1 MFNVADRSNSESPYA
16 LKTRVPLR
24 NFNDFPQR
32 KRPMSSSNPMYSMSI
47 PLFKQMLGGLNG
59 VLQKAEAHAND
70 KKLDHN
76 ALLQAR
82 LFPDMF
88 PLLRQVQVAT
98 DFAKGVSARLAGI
111 DVPKTDDNEVSF
123 ADLQA
128 RIGSILKFI
137 ESIDAAQFDGALGR
151 EIVTQAGT
159 PKEKRFTGHSYLVNY
174 GLPHFFFHVTTAYS
188 ILRHNGVEVGK
199 KDYIG
204 SY

>member
-1 MFNVADRSNSESPYA
+1 
-16 LKTRVPLR
+16 
-24 NFNDFPQR
+24 
-32 KRPMSSSNPMYSMSI
+32 MSSLNPLYTSSI
-47 PLFKQMLGGLNG
+47 PLFKQMLGGLSA
-59 VLQKAEAHAND
+59 VLQKAETHAND

-98 DFAKGVSARLAGI
+98 DFAKGVAARLAGME
-111 DVPKTDDNEVSF
+111 VPKADDSETTF
-123 ADLQA
+123 ADLQV
-128 RIGSILKFI
+128 RITSILTFLQ
-137 ESIDAAQFDGALGR
+137 SIDPSAFVAAETR
-151 EIVTQAGT
+151 EIITQAGT
-159 PKEKRFTGHSYLVNY
+159 PKEKRFTGQSYLINY

-204 SY
+204 TY

>member
-1 MFNVADRSNSESPYA
+1 MSPQNS
-16 LKTRVPLR
+16 
-24 NFNDFPQR
+24 
-32 KRPMSSSNPMYSMSI
+32 MYTNSI
-47 PLFKQMLGGLNG
+47 PLFKQMLGGLSA
-59 VLQKAEAHAND
+59 VLLKAQAHAND

-88 PLLRQVQVAT
+88 TLLRQVQVAT
-98 DFAKGVSARLAGI
+98 DFAKGVSARLAGLE
-111 DVPKTDDNEVSF
+111 VPKTEDNELSF
-123 ADLQA
+123 DDLQA
-128 RIGSILKFI
+128 RIKTILAFMD
-137 ESIDAAQFDGALGR
+137 SIDASKFADAATR

-159 PKEKRFTGHSYLVNY
+159 PKEKRFTGQSYLINY

-199 KDYIG
+199 KDFIG

>member
-1 MFNVADRSNSESPYA
+1 
-16 LKTRVPLR
+16 
-24 NFNDFPQR
+24 
-32 KRPMSSSNPMYSMSI
+32 MYTNSI
-47 PLFKQMLGGLNG
+47 PLFKQMLGGLSA
-59 VLQKAEAHAND
+59 VLLKAQAHAND

-88 PLLRQVQVAT
+88 TLLRQVQVAT
-98 DFAKGVSARLAGI
+98 DFAKGVSARLAGLE
-111 DVPKTDDNEVSF
+111 VPKTEDNELSF
-123 ADLQA
+123 DDLQA
-128 RIGSILKFI
+128 RIKTILAFMD
-137 ESIDAAQFDGALGR
+137 SIDASKFADAATR

-159 PKEKRFTGHSYLVNY
+159 PKEKRFTGQSYLINY

-199 KDYIG
+199 KDFIG

>member
-1 MFNVADRSNSESPYA
+1 
-16 LKTRVPLR
+16 
-24 NFNDFPQR
+24 
-32 KRPMSSSNPMYSMSI
+32 MSSQNSMYTNSI
-47 PLFKQMLGGLNG
+47 PLFKQMLGGLSA
-59 VLQKAEAHAND
+59 VLLKAQAHAND

-88 PLLRQVQVAT
+88 TLLRQVQVAT
-98 DFAKGVSARLAGI
+98 DFAKGVSARLAGLE
-111 DVPKTDDNEVSF
+111 VPKTEDNELSF
-123 ADLQA
+123 DDLQA
-128 RIGSILKFI
+128 RIKTILAFMD
-137 ESIDAAQFDGALGR
+137 SIDASKFADAATR

-159 PKEKRFTGHSYLVNY
+159 PKEKLFTGQSYLINY

-199 KDYIG
+199 KDFIG

>member
-1 MFNVADRSNSESPYA
+1 MNSQNS
-16 LKTRVPLR
+16 
-24 NFNDFPQR
+24 
-32 KRPMSSSNPMYSMSI
+32 MYTNSI
-47 PLFKQMLGGLNG
+47 PLFKQMLGGLSA
-59 VLQKAEAHAND
+59 VLLKAQAHAND

-88 PLLRQVQVAT
+88 TLLRQVQVAT
-98 DFAKGVSARLAGI
+98 DFAKGVSARLAGLE
-111 DVPKTDDNEVSF
+111 VPKTEDNELSF
-123 ADLQA
+123 DDLQA
-128 RIGSILKFI
+128 RIKTILSFI
-137 ESIDAAQFDGALGR
+137 ESIDASKFADAATR

-159 PKEKRFTGHSYLVNY
+159 PKEKRFTGQSYLINY

-199 KDYIG
+199 KDFIG